1 MRNNRDFAWYLT
13 NYLSKHLPGQRNLS
27 ENTIKSYRDTFKI
40 FLIFC
45 KDERGLS
52 PEKLAMIMFTETL
65 ICDFLDWIETE
76 RECGISTRNQRL
88 AAIHAFIRYVQIETP
103 ENMLEFQRI
112 LSIPAKKGAHKPIAY
127 LSPDALAAILSQ
139 PDINTRMERRDLVL
153 LTLLYDS
160 GARAQEL
167 IDLRVRDIRLDNP
180 ATVTLFGKRR
190 KTRYVPLMTK
200 TRNLLESYLQE
211 QCLLNHPAELDSSVF
226 FNSRREKLTRAG
238 VAYIVTK
245 YVNLAKRNSEALFP
259 EKVSPHSF
267 RHSKA
272 MHMLQANVNLIYI
285 RDFLGHVNVT
295 TTEIYA
301 KADAETKRAALEK
314 AHINITDSQY
324 PDWLSDKGLM
334 EWLKNLC
341 S

>member
-1 MRNNRDFAWYLT
+1 MENNRGFAWYLT

-27 ENTIKSYRDTFKI
+27 ENTIKSYRDTFKL
-40 FLIFC
+40 FLSFC
-45 KDERGLS
+45 KDERGLP
-52 PEKLAMIMFTETL
+52 PERLTMKMFTETL
-65 ICDFLDWIETE
+65 ICDFLDWIETS
-76 RECGISTRNQRL
+76 RGCGISTRNQRL

-139 PDINTRMERRDLVL
+139 PDISARMGRRDLVL

-180 ATVTLFGKRR
+180 ATVSLLGKGR

-200 TRNLLESYLQE
+200 TRNLLDSYLQE
-211 QCLLNHPAELDSSVF
+211 QKLLNHPERLDNSVF
-226 FNSRREKLTRAG
+226 FNSRGEKLTRAG
-238 VAYIVTK
+238 VAYIVDK
-245 YVNLAKRNSEALFP
+245 YVNLAKHNTNALFP

-301 KADAETKRAALEK
+301 KADAETKRSALEK
-314 AHINITDSQY
+314 AYINITDLEY
-324 PDWLSDKGLM
+324 PDWSSDKDLM
-334 EWLKNLC
+334 QWLQDFCN
-341 S
+341 